1 MMKNNVVGWFEIPV
15 NDMERAVKFYE
26 TVLDVK
32 LERHLMGSL
41 DMAWFPMVENGGGAA
56 GSLVKHPDFYI
67 PSVDGVLI
75 YLTANSGDLSNELAR
90 VEPAGG
96 KVIQDKK
103 PVSEEYGFMALI
115 LDTEGNRVALH
126 SRQ

>member
-1 MMKNNVVGWFEIPV
+1 MKNNPVGWFEIPV
-15 NDMERAVKFYE
+15 NDMERATKFYE
-26 TVLDVK
+26 EVLDFK
-32 LERHLMGSL
+32 LERHMMGPL
-41 DMAWFPMVENGGGAA
+41 DMAWFPMIQDAPGAA

-67 PSVDGVLI
+67 PSADGVLV
-75 YLTANSGDLSNELAR
+75 YLTAHSGDLSNELAR

-103 PVSEEYGFMALI
+103 QISEDYGYMALI

-126 SRQ
+126 SRE

>member
-1 MMKNNVVGWFEIPV
+1 MKNNVVGWFEIPV
-15 NDMERAVKFYE
+15 NNMERAVKFYE
-26 TVLDVK
+26 EVLDVK
-32 LERHLMGSL
+32 LERHMMGPL
-41 DMAWFPMVENGGGAA
+41 DMAWFPMVENGGGSA

-67 PSVDGVLI
+67 PSADGVLI
-75 YLTANSGDLSNELAR
+75 YLTAHSGDLSNELAR

-126 SRQ
+126 SRK

>member
-1 MMKNNVVGWFEIPV
+1 MKNNVAGWFEIPV

-32 LERHLMGSL
+32 LERHLMGTS
-41 DMAWFPMVENGGGAA
+41 DMAWFPWAEDGLGAP
-56 GSLVKHPDFYI
+56 GSLVKNPDFYI
-67 PSVDGVLI
+67 PSIDGILI
-75 YLTANSGDLSNELAR
+75 YLTAYSGDLSNELAR

-96 KVIQDKK
+96 KVIQDKTQI
-103 PVSEEYGFMALI
+103 SAEHGYMAI
-115 LDTEGNRVALH
+115 VKDTEGNRIALH